1 MSYSKPPSYSEFLTK
16 LDAACTEGDKLAQ
29 QAIERLAPEMAKEL
43 RRHKEWGKP
52 KLCIEVAEGNVNVL
66 QDADTLANPDPEL
79 PAKLIQHI
87 LGSVEEYVQN
97 SDSGPEEY
105 SEAVAALITDM
116 TVESR
121 GSTPVSKGSIEHDGK
136 SIPVSHILKDMQ
148 PHREKPSKNRGTRF
162 AAGELVADKEVSKE
176 HDLRENQYWLL
187 HPQHC
192 ELRRAKVVLV
202 GQILC
207 ILKEGKICKSSCA
220 NNPSTSV
227 IATVYEYNP
236 TTEFYTPKGRTG
248 MLSACSSLI
257 RDATHF
263 VTKTTEKI
271 KLNLES
277 MPDMKDYVPYHA
289 DMDIQ
294 KRLHQDGTA
303 SVNTDCTD
311 QSNEPY
317 LVEKVVKKRFSKH
330 RNQYEYWIKWQ
341 GYTSSENTWE
351 LPENIPTNVLAEFE
365 KQLLAASSQT
375 SEPCRSGL
383 RQNRKVAHK
392 ADYILNY

>member
-1 MSYSKPPSYSEFLTK
+1 
-16 LDAACTEGDKLAQ
+16 
-29 QAIERLAPEMAKEL
+29 
-43 RRHKEWGKP
+43 
-52 KLCIEVAEGNVNVL
+52 
-66 QDADTLANPDPEL
+66 
-79 PAKLIQHI
+79 
-87 LGSVEEYVQN
+87 
-97 SDSGPEEY
+97 
-105 SEAVAALITDM
+105 
-116 TVESR
+116 
-121 GSTPVSKGSIEHDGK
+121 
-136 SIPVSHILKDMQ
+136 
-148 PHREKPSKNRGTRF
+148 
-162 AAGELVADKEVSKE
+162 
-176 HDLRENQYWLL
+176 
-187 HPQHC
+187 
-192 ELRRAKVVLV
+192 
-202 GQILC
+202 
-207 ILKEGKICKSSCA
+207 
-220 NNPSTSV
+220 
-227 IATVYEYNP
+227 
-236 TTEFYTPKGRTG
+236 

-271 KLNLES
+271 KLNPES
-277 MPDMKDYVPYHA
+277 MPGMKDYVPYHA

-351 LPENIPTNVLAEFE
+351 LPENIPANVLAEFE

-375 SEPCRSGL
+375 SEPHRSGL